1 MSSQASLTANKR
13 NALRSTG
20 PLTASGKRRVSR
32 NALKHGLSTSMRHQ
46 PGNSAK
52 IEALAVAIAGPNSDP
67 VRLQA
72 ARAVAEAEFEL
83 RRQRE
88 FRLALVEVEAAK
100 IRVTAKVTGDDEDA
114 GDRDMRDTARAVMQ
128 ALPHLTKLD
137 RYERRAWASYRRA
150 VHIYAKSEGG

>member
-1 MSSQASLTANKR
+1 MT
-13 NALRSTG
+13 
-20 PLTASGKRRVSR
+20 
-32 NALKHGLSTSMRHQ
+32 
-46 PGNSAK
+46 
-52 IEALAVAIAGPNSDP
+52 NSDP

-72 ARAVAEAEFEL
+72 ARGVAEAEFEL
-83 RRQRE
+83 WRQRE

-100 IRVTAKVTGDDEDA
+100 FRAATKVTDDDQDA
-114 GDRDMRDTARAVMQ
+114 GDRDMRDTARAFMQ